1 MFRREANRFRDA
13 EMRQGFSM
21 AFLCHSLLEI
31 KEFLAINTN
40 KAKLRFLTLR
50 VQELNLLGL
59 NKELAPRRIGCYTI
73 YE

>member
-1 MFRREANRFRDA
+1 
-13 EMRQGFSM
+13 M